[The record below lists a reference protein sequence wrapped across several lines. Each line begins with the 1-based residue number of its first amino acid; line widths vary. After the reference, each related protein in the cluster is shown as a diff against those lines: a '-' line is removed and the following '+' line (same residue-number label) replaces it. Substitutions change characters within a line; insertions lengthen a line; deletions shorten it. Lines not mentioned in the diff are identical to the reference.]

1 MFLREGINTKA
12 FAAAEKELKAYA
24 NKPGQRGGIDSKHFI
39 DVAGMLGQI
48 SRINILQAGQKLAH
62 LNKKLKRM
70 DTSPREKVYSVLQ
83 THGLMESAESIKEK
97 MTEKQM
103 KKREKIVKSMK
114 KDKKG
119 FENRY
124 GDKADAVMYATA
136 TKMAMDEKLDDKDKP
151 FVKKLVKNLRKGSAI
166 HGKQADDLE
175 KAMKTEAIK
184 HTHMVLDPDGKVMSM
199 HSNERSANDS
209 AKPTGNLLK
218 KQGKVVKLRKPVS
231 TTRGDRLIGQL
242 PAHNLG
248 EDVERRADVKMVKV
262 RLPDGT
268 QVMRRQRPEIK
279 IGEKKSPN
287 AVRTEGIVNTIAKK
301 VADKTKDPNTIRRMT
316 HKAASAVA
324 NATEETVNEKTIQ
337 FHTGHVPNDSK
348 SHAAHRAMVNS
359 IHKKAGDNVTK
370 RRSGYPDKS
379 GKSMVGS
386 ITVKKKQNIPAVVD
400 IIKKHTPKS
409 THNSISVSEETINEG
424 VIDDLKKIVKRK
436 SRADVKFANG
446 RRTKV
451 DLFTASAMTQVYD
464 KLNDKNKQKF
474 ADAINKDERMFMK
487 MMDFAMTKVGGK

>member
-24 NKPGQRGGIDSKHFI
+24 NKPGQRGGIDSKNFI
-39 DVAGMLGQI
+39 DVATMLGQI

-119 FENRY
+119 FEDRY

-175 KAMKTEAIK
+175 KAMT
-184 HTHMVLDPDGKVMSM
+184 S
-199 HSNERSANDS
+199 
-209 AKPTGNLLK
+209 
-218 KQGKVVKLRKPVS
+218 
-231 TTRGDRLIGQL
+231 
-242 PAHNLG
+242 

-287 AVRTEGIVNTIAKK
+287 AVRTEGIVNTVAKK
-301 VADKTKDPNTIRRMT
+301 IANKTKDPNTIRRLT

-348 SHAAHRAMVNS
+348 SHAAHRAMVDS

-424 VIDDLKKIVKRK
+424 VIEDLKKIVKRK
-436 SRADVKFANG
+436 ARADVKFANG

>member
-1 MFLREGINTKA
+1 
-12 FAAAEKELKAYA
+12 
-24 NKPGQRGGIDSKHFI
+24 
-39 DVAGMLGQI
+39 MLGQI

-119 FENRY
+119 FEDRY

-136 TKMAMDEKLDDKDKP
+136 TKMAMDEKLDVKDKP

-175 KAMKTEAIK
+175 KAMTSEQ
-184 HTHMVLDPDGKVMSM
+184 MDPTDHVKKKDGKFCVYNADGSI
-199 HSNERSANDS
+199 
-209 AKPTGNLLK
+209 AKVFDNKADADKYAIDNHDKLMAT
-218 KQGKVVKLRKPVS
+218 VK
-231 TTRGDRLIGQL
+231 
-242 PAHNLG
+242 

-279 IGEKKSPN
+279 IGDKKSPN
-287 AVRTEGIVNTIAKK
+287 AVRTEGIVNTVAKK
-301 VADKTKDPNTIRRMT
+301 IANKTKDPNTIRRLT

-348 SHAAHRAMVNS
+348 SHAAHRAMVDS

-386 ITVKKKQNIPAVVD
+386 ITVKKKQNIPAV
-400 IIKKHTPKS
+400 
-409 THNSISVSEETINEG
+409 G
-424 VIDDLKKIVKRK
+424 
-436 SRADVKFANG
+436 A
-446 RRTKV
+446 
-451 DLFTASAMTQVYD
+451 
-464 KLNDKNKQKF
+464 
-474 ADAINKDERMFMK
+474 AINLNNL
-487 MMDFAMTKVGGK
+487 

>member
-24 NKPGQRGGIDSKHFI
+24 NKPGQRGGIDSKDFI
-39 DVAGMLGQI
+39 DVATMLGQI

-83 THGLMESAESIKEK
+83 THGLMESSESIKEK

-119 FENRY
+119 FEDRY

-136 TKMAMDEKLDDKDKP
+136 TKMAMDEGHDPKHVKMAIGIATDKRYKGGNMTGAVRNIEKIKKGLSDHPQVKAVLQRVNEKLDADDKP
-151 FVKKLVKNLRKGSAI
+151 FVKKLIKNLRKGSAT

-175 KAMKTEAIK
+175 KAMTTEDI
-184 HTHMVLDPDGKVMSM
+184 
-199 HSNERSANDS
+199 
-209 AKPTGNLLK
+209 
-218 KQGKVVKLRKPVS
+218 
-231 TTRGDRLIGQL
+231 
-242 PAHNLG
+242 
-248 EDVERRADVKMVKV
+248 ERRADVKMVKV

-287 AVRTEGIVNTIAKK
+287 AVRTE
-301 VADKTKDPNTIRRMT
+301 
-316 HKAASAVA
+316 
-324 NATEETVNEKTIQ
+324 
-337 FHTGHVPNDSK
+337 
-348 SHAAHRAMVNS
+348 
-359 IHKKAGDNVTK
+359 
-370 RRSGYPDKS
+370 
-379 GKSMVGS
+379 
-386 ITVKKKQNIPAVVD
+386 
-400 IIKKHTPKS
+400 
-409 THNSISVSEETINEG
+409 ETINEG
-424 VIDDLKKIVKRK
+424 VIEDLKKIVKRK
-436 SRADVKFANG
+436 ARADVKFANG
-446 RRTKV
+446 RKTKV

>member
-24 NKPGQRGGIDSKHFI
+24 NKPGQRGGIDSKDFI
-39 DVAGMLGQI
+39 DVATMLGQI

-119 FENRY
+119 FEDRY

-136 TKMAMDEKLDDKDKP
+136 TKMAMDEGHDPKHVKMAIGIATDKRYKGGNMTGAVRNIEKIKKGLSDHPQVKAVLQRVNEKLDADDKP
-151 FVKKLVKNLRKGSAI
+151 FVKKLIKNLRKGSAT

-175 KAMKTEAIK
+175 KAMTTEDI
-184 HTHMVLDPDGKVMSM
+184 
-199 HSNERSANDS
+199 
-209 AKPTGNLLK
+209 
-218 KQGKVVKLRKPVS
+218 
-231 TTRGDRLIGQL
+231 
-242 PAHNLG
+242 
-248 EDVERRADVKMVKV
+248 ERRADVKMVKV

-287 AVRTEGIVNTIAKK
+287 AVRTE
-301 VADKTKDPNTIRRMT
+301 
-316 HKAASAVA
+316 
-324 NATEETVNEKTIQ
+324 
-337 FHTGHVPNDSK
+337 
-348 SHAAHRAMVNS
+348 
-359 IHKKAGDNVTK
+359 
-370 RRSGYPDKS
+370 
-379 GKSMVGS
+379 
-386 ITVKKKQNIPAVVD
+386 
-400 IIKKHTPKS
+400 
-409 THNSISVSEETINEG
+409 ETINEG
-424 VIDDLKKIVKRK
+424 VIEDLKKIVKRK
-436 SRADVKFANG
+436 ARADVKFANG
-446 RRTKV
+446 RKTKV

>member
-24 NKPGQRGGIDSKHFI
+24 NKPGQRGGIDSKNFI
-39 DVAGMLGQI
+39 DVATMLGQI

-175 KAMKTEAIK
+175 KAMT
-184 HTHMVLDPDGKVMSM
+184 S
-199 HSNERSANDS
+199 
-209 AKPTGNLLK
+209 
-218 KQGKVVKLRKPVS
+218 
-231 TTRGDRLIGQL
+231 
-242 PAHNLG
+242 

-287 AVRTEGIVNTIAKK
+287 AVRTEGIVNTVAKK
-301 VADKTKDPNTIRRMT
+301 VADKTKDPNTIRRLT

-348 SHAAHRAMVNS
+348 SHAAHRAMVDS

-436 SRADVKFANG
+436 ARADVKFANG

>member
-24 NKPGQRGGIDSKHFI
+24 NKPGQRGGIDSKDFI

-48 SRINILQAGQKLAH
+48 SRVNILQAGQKLAH

-83 THGLMESAESIKEK
+83 THGLMESPESIKEK

-103 KKREKIVKSMK
+103 NKREKIVKSMK

-119 FENRY
+119 FEDRY

-175 KAMKTEAIK
+175 KAMT
-184 HTHMVLDPDGKVMSM
+184 S
-199 HSNERSANDS
+199 
-209 AKPTGNLLK
+209 
-218 KQGKVVKLRKPVS
+218 
-231 TTRGDRLIGQL
+231 
-242 PAHNLG
+242 

-287 AVRTEGIVNTIAKK
+287 AVRTEGIVNTVAKK
-301 VADKTKDPNTIRRMT
+301 VADKTKDPNTIRRLT

-348 SHAAHRAMVNS
+348 SHAAHRAMVDS

-436 SRADVKFANG
+436 ARADVKFANG

>member
-24 NKPGQRGGIDSKHFI
+24 NKPGQRGGIDSKDFI
-39 DVAGMLGQI
+39 DVAVMLGQI

-62 LNKKLKRM
+62 LNTKLKRM

-83 THGLMESAESIKEK
+83 KHGLMESAESIQEK

-103 KKREKIVKSMK
+103 NKREKIVKSMK

-119 FENRY
+119 FEDRY

-136 TKMAMDEKLDDKDKP
+136 TKMAMDEGYDPKHVKMAIGIATDKRYKGGNMTGAVKNIEKIKKGLSDHPQVKAVLQRVNEKLDADDKP
-151 FVKKLVKNLRKGSAI
+151 FVKKLIKNLRKGSAT

-175 KAMKTEAIK
+175 KAMT
-184 HTHMVLDPDGKVMSM
+184 S
-199 HSNERSANDS
+199 
-209 AKPTGNLLK
+209 
-218 KQGKVVKLRKPVS
+218 
-231 TTRGDRLIGQL
+231 
-242 PAHNLG
+242 
-248 EDVERRADVKMVKV
+248 EDIERRADVKMVKV

-287 AVRTEGIVNTIAKK
+287 AVRTE
-301 VADKTKDPNTIRRMT
+301 
-316 HKAASAVA
+316 
-324 NATEETVNEKTIQ
+324 
-337 FHTGHVPNDSK
+337 
-348 SHAAHRAMVNS
+348 
-359 IHKKAGDNVTK
+359 
-370 RRSGYPDKS
+370 
-379 GKSMVGS
+379 
-386 ITVKKKQNIPAVVD
+386 
-400 IIKKHTPKS
+400 
-409 THNSISVSEETINEG
+409 ETINEG
-424 VIDDLKKIVKRK
+424 VIEDLKKIVKRK
-436 SRADVKFANG
+436 ARADIKFANG
-446 RRTKV
+446 RKTKV

-464 KLNDKNKQKF
+464 KLNDKNKKKF

>member
-1 MFLREGINTKA
+1 MFLREGINSKA

-24 NKPGQRGGIDSKHFI
+24 NKPGQRGGIDSKNFI

-119 FENRY
+119 FEDRY

-151 FVKKLVKNLRKGSAI
+151 FVKKLIKNLRKGSAT

-175 KAMKTEAIK
+175 KAMT
-184 HTHMVLDPDGKVMSM
+184 S
-199 HSNERSANDS
+199 
-209 AKPTGNLLK
+209 
-218 KQGKVVKLRKPVS
+218 
-231 TTRGDRLIGQL
+231 
-242 PAHNLG
+242 

-279 IGEKKSPN
+279 IGDKKSPN
-287 AVRTEGIVNTIAKK
+287 AVRTEGIVNTVAKK
-301 VADKTKDPNTIRRMT
+301 VADKTKDPNTIRRLT

-324 NATEETVNEKTIQ
+324 NATEET
-337 FHTGHVPNDSK
+337 
-348 SHAAHRAMVNS
+348 
-359 IHKKAGDNVTK
+359 
-370 RRSGYPDKS
+370 
-379 GKSMVGS
+379 
-386 ITVKKKQNIPAVVD
+386 
-400 IIKKHTPKS
+400 
-409 THNSISVSEETINEG
+409 INEG
-424 VIDDLKKIVKRK
+424 VIEDLKKIVKRK
-436 SRADVKFANG
+436 ARADVKFANG

>member
-24 NKPGQRGGIDSKHFI
+24 NKPGQRGGIDSKDFI
-39 DVAGMLGQI
+39 DVATMLGQI

-119 FENRY
+119 FEDRY

-136 TKMAMDEKLDDKDKP
+136 TKMAMDEGHDPKHVKMAIGIATDKRYKGGNMTGAVRNIEKIKKGLSDHPQVKAVLQRVNEKLDADDKP
-151 FVKKLVKNLRKGSAI
+151 FVKKLIKNLRKGSAT

-175 KAMKTEAIK
+175 KAMTTEDI
-184 HTHMVLDPDGKVMSM
+184 
-199 HSNERSANDS
+199 
-209 AKPTGNLLK
+209 
-218 KQGKVVKLRKPVS
+218 
-231 TTRGDRLIGQL
+231 
-242 PAHNLG
+242 
-248 EDVERRADVKMVKV
+248 ERRADVKMVKV

-287 AVRTEGIVNTIAKK
+287 AVRTE
-301 VADKTKDPNTIRRMT
+301 
-316 HKAASAVA
+316 
-324 NATEETVNEKTIQ
+324 
-337 FHTGHVPNDSK
+337 
-348 SHAAHRAMVNS
+348 
-359 IHKKAGDNVTK
+359 
-370 RRSGYPDKS
+370 
-379 GKSMVGS
+379 
-386 ITVKKKQNIPAVVD
+386 
-400 IIKKHTPKS
+400 
-409 THNSISVSEETINEG
+409 ETINEG
-424 VIDDLKKIVKRK
+424 VIEDLKKIVKRK
-436 SRADVKFANG
+436 ARADVKFANG

>member
-24 NKPGQRGGIDSKHFI
+24 NKPGQRGGIDSKNFI
-39 DVAGMLGQI
+39 DVATMLGQI

-83 THGLMESAESIKEK
+83 THGLMESAESIQEK

-175 KAMKTEAIK
+175 KAMT
-184 HTHMVLDPDGKVMSM
+184 S
-199 HSNERSANDS
+199 
-209 AKPTGNLLK
+209 
-218 KQGKVVKLRKPVS
+218 
-231 TTRGDRLIGQL
+231 
-242 PAHNLG
+242 

-287 AVRTEGIVNTIAKK
+287 AVRTEGIVNTVAKK
-301 VADKTKDPNTIRRMT
+301 VADKTKDPNTIRRLT

-348 SHAAHRAMVNS
+348 SHAAHRAMVDS

-436 SRADVKFANG
+436 ARADVKFANG

>member
-24 NKPGQRGGIDSKHFI
+24 NKPGQRGGIDSKDFI
-39 DVAGMLGQI
+39 DVAVMLGQI

-62 LNKKLKRM
+62 LNTKLKRM

-83 THGLMESAESIKEK
+83 KHGLMESAESIKEK

-119 FENRY
+119 FEDRY

-136 TKMAMDEKLDDKDKP
+136 TKMAIDEKLDDKDKP
-151 FVKKLVKNLRKGSAI
+151 FVKKLIKNLRKGSAT

-175 KAMKTEAIK
+175 KAMTSEE
-184 HTHMVLDPDGKVMSM
+184 MDPTDHVKKKDGKYCVY
-199 HSNERSANDS
+199 NADGTI
-209 AKPTGNLLK
+209 AKVFDNKADADKYAIDNHDKLMATK
-218 KQGKVVKLRKPVS
+218 KESVK
-231 TTRGDRLIGQL
+231 
-242 PAHNLG
+242 
-248 EDVERRADVKMVKV
+248 EDIERRADVKMVKV

-287 AVRTEGIVNTIAKK
+287 AVRTE
-301 VADKTKDPNTIRRMT
+301 
-316 HKAASAVA
+316 
-324 NATEETVNEKTIQ
+324 
-337 FHTGHVPNDSK
+337 
-348 SHAAHRAMVNS
+348 
-359 IHKKAGDNVTK
+359 
-370 RRSGYPDKS
+370 
-379 GKSMVGS
+379 
-386 ITVKKKQNIPAVVD
+386 
-400 IIKKHTPKS
+400 
-409 THNSISVSEETINEG
+409 ETINEG
-424 VIDDLKKIVKRK
+424 VIEDLKKIVKRK
-436 SRADVKFANG
+436 ARADIKFANG
-446 RRTKV
+446 RKTKV

-464 KLNDKNKQKF
+464 KLNDKNKKKF

>member
-24 NKPGQRGGIDSKHFI
+24 NKPGQRGGIDSKDFI

-175 KAMKTEAIK
+175 KAMT
-184 HTHMVLDPDGKVMSM
+184 S
-199 HSNERSANDS
+199 
-209 AKPTGNLLK
+209 
-218 KQGKVVKLRKPVS
+218 
-231 TTRGDRLIGQL
+231 
-242 PAHNLG
+242 

-287 AVRTEGIVNTIAKK
+287 AVRTEGIVNTVAKK
-301 VADKTKDPNTIRRMT
+301 VADKTKDPNTIRRLT

-348 SHAAHRAMVNS
+348 SHAAHRAMVDS

-436 SRADVKFANG
+436 ARADVKFANG